1 MLWALLL
8 ARYLPLGLQEA
19 GLLLP
24 VSFGWPDLPYWRAD
38 THVIAFC
45 QSAAVLVG
53 VGGTAMLIPR
63 FQPAGW
69 SRWGGLALALV
80 LEAAGRWLVTA

>member
-1 MLWALLL
+1 
-8 ARYLPLGLQEA
+8 
-19 GLLLP
+19 
-24 VSFGWPDLPYWRAD
+24 
-38 THVIAFC
+38 VIAFC
-45 QSAAVLVG
+45 QSAAVLMG

-80 LEAAGRWLVTA
+80 LAAAGRWLVTA